1 VQLPVA
7 PSQLSVVQGLLS
19 SQDLALPAWQA
30 PYKQTSPVV
39 QALPSSQL
47 ALLLVLVQLPVVV
60 SQPSVVQGL
69 LSLQTLALPGWQL
82 PPKQLSLVVQALPS
96 LQLTALLVVR
106 QLPVAWSQL
115 SVVQRL
121 PSSQV
126 VAGPPL
132 QLPLW
137 QTSPL
142 VHALP
147 SSQVSEFWV

>member
-1 VQLPVA
+1 
-7 PSQLSVVQGLLS
+7 VQGLLS

-47 ALLLVLVQLPVVV
+47 LLLLVLVQLPVVV